1 MAANSDFLKAIH
13 FDHPERIP
21 LHCVVST
28 ACWHQY
34 PPAELQQLLV
44 NHPVLFPGFQPSDPV
59 RLPASG
65 ANARADH
72 PYTDYWGSIWET
84 PIEGFAGC
92 ITHFPL
98 ANWAAFDGYVPP
110 DPGVSNGVFPV
121 DWAQRAVGAE
131 RARAAGNAFGGGLN
145 HGHTFLRLEY
155 LRGYENLIY
164 DMADDEP
171 RLWQLI
177 EMIEAFNTE
186 TVQRTLDLG
195 ASWFGFPEDLGMQVG
210 PMLSPTHFRRFI
222 KPSYQRMMARVRDAG
237 AAVHMHS
244 DGDIRELLEDLIDGG
259 VECINLQD
267 LVNGV
272 DWIRDRLK
280 GRVCVDLDI
289 DRQDVTVHGTPAEID
304 ELIRYEVSTLGS
316 PEGGLML
323 TYGLYPG
330 TPLANACAVFD
341 AMEKYSTYFA

>member
-21 LHCVVST
+21 LHCVVNT
-28 ACWHQY
+28 ACWHHY
-34 PPAELQQLLV
+34 PPEELHQLLV
-44 NHPVLFPGFQPSDPV
+44 DHPMLFPGYRGDAPP
-59 RLPASG
+59 RIPASG
-65 ANARADH
+65 PNAREGV
-72 PYTDYWGSIWET
+72 PYTDFWGSVWET
-84 PIEGFAGC
+84 PIEGITGC
-92 ITHFPL
+92 ITGHPL
-98 ANWAAFDGYVPP
+98 ADWSALAGYTPP
-110 DPGVSNGVFPV
+110 DPAVCDGVFPV
-121 DWAQRAVGAE
+121 DWSARERLAA
-131 RARAAGNAFGGGLN
+131 RAREQGRPFGGSLT

-155 LRGYENLIY
+155 LRGYQNLIF

-177 EMIEAFNTE
+177 EWVEAFNTGI
-186 TVQRTLDLG
+186 VQRWLDVG

-210 PMLSPTHFRRFI
+210 PMLSPDQFRRFI
-222 KPSYQRMMARVRDAG
+222 KPSYQRMMTRVRAAG
-237 AAVHMHS
+237 GAVHMHS
-244 DGDIRELLEDLIDGG
+244 DGDIRALLDDLIDGG

-289 DRQDVTVHGTPAEID
+289 DRQEITVNGTPAQID

-316 PEGGLML
+316 PAGGLML

-330 TPLANACAVFD
+330 TPLANARAVFD
-341 AMEKYSTYFA
+341 AMERYSTYFS